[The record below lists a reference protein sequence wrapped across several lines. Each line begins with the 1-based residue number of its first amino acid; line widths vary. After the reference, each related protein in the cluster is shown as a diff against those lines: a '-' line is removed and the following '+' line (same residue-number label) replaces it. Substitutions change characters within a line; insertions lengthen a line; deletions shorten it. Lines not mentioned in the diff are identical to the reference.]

1 LPASDDRI
9 AVSVDLSPRLSVT
22 DVLGRRFVPIDKPI
36 VTLGRRSETDVRIPG
51 IGISRLHAE
60 IALHDGVCRLR
71 DCESKFGTFVNGE
84 RVAERVLAN
93 GDQIR
98 LGQSD
103 DTKIVFLA
111 GDDAPSVERSAA
123 AAASELRHMA
133 SLLEGLRALGSG
145 RVLED
150 VLALVLDS
158 AIEVAG
164 AERGFIMLDN
174 DAGQLEF
181 KLARAQGHVTLSGRT
196 FATSRKIPETVFATG
211 REAIVED
218 LLDEGL
224 AALHSGTVA
233 LGIRCVLCTPLRLVR
248 YVERIDD
255 PIDDKMIGVLY
266 LDSRERGALRSEST
280 RSALDT
286 LSIEAAVAIQNARLY
301 RQALERAKYEQDL
314 KVAAAIQQALLP
326 ASGRSGAF
334 FTTAGTSVPCRAVG
348 GDFFDYVELQGG
360 QFGFI
365 LGDVAGKGSP
375 AALLAAALLGMF
387 SAESVYHTSAS
398 ALISR
403 LNNGLVRRAIEARF
417 LTSFYGLIAR
427 DGSLTYS
434 NAGHNPPILV
444 TANGVRRLET
454 GGVVLGLFG
463 GAVFEEE
470 TVALQ
475 PGDAIVLFSDGVTEA
490 FNAAGE
496 DFGDERLLAGIDAHR
511 GKPPRALLEALLGEV
526 RAFCGDAP
534 QSDDITMVVVRFD
547 GESPVTP
554 AAAIR

>member
-1 LPASDDRI
+1 MTAD
-9 AVSVDLSPRLSVT
+9 ASPRLLVT
-22 DVLGRRFVPIDKPI
+22 DVLGRRLVPIDKPV

-51 IGISRLHAE
+51 AGISRVHAE
-60 IALHDGVCRLR
+60 IVSEEGVCRLR
-71 DCESKFGTFVNGE
+71 DRASTYGTFVNGE
-84 RVAERVLAN
+84 RVSERVLAH

-103 DTKIVFLA
+103 DTKIVFVV

-158 AIEVAG
+158 AIDVTG
-164 AERGFIMLDN
+164 AERGFIMLVN
-174 DAGQLEF
+174 DAGELEF
-181 KLARAQGHVTLSGRT
+181 KLARGYGRLTLPGRT

-211 REAIVED
+211 RDAIVED

-248 YVERIDD
+248 YVERIDE
-255 PIDDKMIGVLY
+255 PTDDKIIGVLY

-280 RSALDT
+280 RAALDT
-286 LSIEAAVAIQNARLY
+286 LGTEAAVAIQNARLY
-301 RQALERAKYEQDL
+301 RQALERAKYEQEL
-314 KVAAAIQQALLP
+314 KVAAGIQQALLP
-326 ASGRSGAF
+326 ASGRAGAF
-334 FTTAGTSVPCRAVG
+334 FTTAGASVPCRAVG
-348 GDFFDYVELQGG
+348 GDFFDYVDLDGG

-398 ALISR
+398 ALLTR
-403 LNNGLVRRAIEARF
+403 LNSGLVRRAIEARF
-417 LTSFYGLIAR
+417 LTSFYGLIGR

-444 TANGVRRLET
+444 TADGVRRLEV
-454 GGVVLGLFG
+454 GGVVLGLFDH
-463 GAVFEEE
+463 ATFDEE
-470 TVALQ
+470 TVALR

-496 DFGDERLLAGIDAHR
+496 DFGDERLLAGIEAHR
-511 GKPPRALLEALLGEV
+511 NKSPQALLDALLGEV

-534 QSDDITMVVVRFD
+534 QSDDVTMVVVRFD
-547 GESPVTP
+547 GEPTAS
-554 AAAIR
+554 